1 MKSRTVGVALL
12 LSSIAIPTH
21 AQTEN
26 ARLPVAE
33 YIFTGDGRFS
43 FDTEDVVGVR
53 FDNTTDN
60 SDKIKV
66 LFIELRPAKQ
76 LLWVKMNEPNAGSEL
91 SYTLC
96 GKVMGTVFQQTP
108 LTGKAS
114 MMVPINEL
122 EWANSVLLGRRE
134 CSES

>member
-1 MKSRTVGVALL
+1 MQF

-21 AQTEN
+21 AQSESG
-26 ARLPVAE
+26 RLPVTE
-33 YIFTGDGRFS
+33 YIFTGVRRFS
-43 FDTEDVVGVR
+43 FGTEDIVSVR
-53 FDNTTDN
+53 FDNTTDS
-60 SDKIKV
+60 SDKVKV
-66 LFIELRPAKQ
+66 LIIELRPAKQ
-76 LLWVKMNEPNAGSEL
+76 LQGEKINEPDAGSEL

-96 GKVMGTVFQQTP
+96 GKVMSTVFQQTP

-114 MMVPINEL
+114 MMVLIDEL